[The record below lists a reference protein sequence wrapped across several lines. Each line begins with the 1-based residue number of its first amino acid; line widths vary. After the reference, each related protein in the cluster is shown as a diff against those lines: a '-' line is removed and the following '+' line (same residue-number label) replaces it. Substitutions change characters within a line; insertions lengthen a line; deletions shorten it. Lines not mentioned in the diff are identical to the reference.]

1 MTMTELAIAT
11 ADGETSTLP
20 ETAEAKAKQLPIPSG
35 YKILCAIPDIEEKYD
50 SGLIKADTTKKHE
63 EMLATVYFVVSL
75 GPDCYT
81 DKERYPTGPWCKA
94 GDFILVRPHSGTR
107 VKIHG
112 KEFRIINEDSVDGV
126 VEDPRGISRA

>member
-1 MTMTELAIAT
+1 MTEIAIAT
-11 ADGETSTLP
+11 ESGEVSTLP
-20 ETAEAKAKQLPIPSG
+20 ETAEQKAKQLPQPSG
-35 YKILCAIPDIEEKYD
+35 YKILCAIPDIEEKYE

-63 EMLATVYFVVSL
+63 EILATVYFVVAL

-94 GDFILVRPHSGTR
+94 GDFILVRPHTGTR
-107 VKIHG
+107 IKIHG

>member
-1 MTMTELAIAT
+1 MTEIAIAT
-11 ADGETSTLP
+11 ESGEVSTLP
-20 ETAEAKAKQLPIPSG
+20 ETAEQKAKQLPQPSG

-50 SGLIKADTTKKHE
+50 SGLIKADSTKKHE
-63 EMLATVYFVVSL
+63 EILATVYFVVAL

-81 DKERYPTGPWCKA
+81 DTERYPTGPWCKQ
-94 GDFILVRPHSGTR
+94 GDFILVRPHTGTR
-107 VKIHG
+107 IKIHG